1 MGFLDSLPLTYSV
14 EYEGGHPNITKDG
27 DVSVTIKQDTVTV
40 SKGIFGGIFT
50 FSVSS
55 ITDIRIETQHEIE
68 RRYTA
73 TRLVLLG
80 PLALAFKKKK
90 DIKHKY
96 LTIEF
101 SEGVISY
108 LVVFTGNHVPQV
120 HAEIANRI
128 KKYGSNSTKSNEEK
142 STDMDLSK
150 TLKELKSL
158 LDEGILT
165 QDEFNEQKKRIL
177 NS

>member
-1 MGFLDSLPLTYSV
+1 MGFLDGLPLSYSL

-27 DVSVTIKQDTVTV
+27 NVSVTIKLDTVTV
-40 SKGIFGGIFT
+40 SKGIFGGAFT

-55 ITDIRIETQHEIE
+55 ITGIRIETQHEIE

-80 PLALAFKKKK
+80 PLALDFKKKK

-101 SEGVISY
+101 NEGDISH
-108 LVVFTGNHVPQV
+108 LIIFTGKYAPQV

-128 KKYGSNSTKSNEEK
+128 KKYGSNSTKNNEEK
-142 STDMDLSK
+142 RIDMDLSK
-150 TLKELKSL
+150 KLKELKGL
-158 LDEGILT
+158 LDDGILT
-165 QDEFNEQKKRIL
+165 QDEFDEQKKRIL